1 MHDVKLW
8 GFLIFSLQ
16 SPREQSYSPDEDQL
30 DFEAEDSV
38 SAANASP
45 MFEEPTCVWISMYV
59 LFQITWLKI
68 VSYSKSI
75 YEPLFN

>member
-1 MHDVKLW
+1 MTLSYGTVLNV
-8 GFLIFSLQ
+8 LIFSLQ

-45 MFEEPTCVWISMYV
+45 MFEEPTCV
-59 LFQITWLKI
+59 
-68 VSYSKSI
+68 
-75 YEPLFN
+75 